1 MTDSPDL
8 LRILNHHTV
17 AAPALAPGPDCYL
30 GYFENRYG
38 EQAVFVCE
46 RGSPTATVYLGDLDW
61 QPRAVVAGRAADIV
75 LEPTEQL
82 WLQACWRA
90 SAWLRPAD

>member
-1 MTDSPDL
+1 L
-8 LRILNHHTV
+8 LRIPNHHAAT
-17 AAPALAPGPDCYL
+17 APALAPGPDRYL

-46 RGSPTATVYLGDLDW
+46 RGNPTATLYLGDLDW
-61 QPRAVVAGRAADIV
+61 QPRAVVAGRASETV

-90 SAWLRPAD
+90 SAPLRPTD